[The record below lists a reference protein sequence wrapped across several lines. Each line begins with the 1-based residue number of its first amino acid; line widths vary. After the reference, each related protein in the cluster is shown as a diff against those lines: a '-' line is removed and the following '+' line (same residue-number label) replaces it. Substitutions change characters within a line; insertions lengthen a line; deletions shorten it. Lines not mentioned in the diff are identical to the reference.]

1 MAANRMDSGKGE
13 GDKGEKHA
21 EAAPSAAA
29 APAAPGGV
37 KAWLPLIAAVVLLPA
52 IAYGVTTFILLPK
65 LQTGLGLKPAAS
77 AHGAPAAGGHGEAA
91 GGHGAAAGAEG
102 AEGAVGP
109 GGRLQV
115 PLAKLIVN
123 VSGTMGSRFLMVGMT
138 MVSTKPEFATLVKER
153 EAQLKDTAGGI
164 LMTKTIPD
172 LEKPGA
178 RNLIRSELIT
188 AFNHVFGGATVQDI
202 YFTDFAIQ

>member
-1 MAANRMDSGKGE
+1 MAVNRMDPGKGE

-21 EAAPSAAA
+21 EAAPAAA
-29 APAAPGGV
+29 APAAASGV
-37 KAWLPLIAAVVLLPA
+37 KAWLPLIAVIVLLPA

-65 LQTGLGLKPAAS
+65 LQTGLGIKPAAS

-91 GGHGAAAGAEG
+91 GAEGAASAAGAES
-102 AEGAVGP
+102 APGP
-109 GGRLQV
+109 GGRIQV
-115 PLAKLIVN
+115 PMGKLIVN
-123 VSGTMGSRFLMVGMT
+123 VSGTMGSRFLMSSMIL
-138 MVSTKPEFATLVKER
+138 VSTKPEFPAMVKER
-153 EAQLKDTAGGI
+153 EAQLKDTAGTI
-164 LMTKTIPD
+164 LGTKTIPD

-188 AFNHVFGGATVQDI
+188 AFNHIFGGTTVQEI

>member
-1 MAANRMDSGKGE
+1 MAVNRMDPGKGE

-21 EAAPSAAA
+21 EAAPSAATPA
-29 APAAPGGV
+29 AAPGM

-65 LQTGLGLKPAAS
+65 LQQGLGLKPAAS

-91 GGHGAAAGAEG
+91 SAEGAAA
-102 AEGAVGP
+102 P
-109 GGRLQV
+109 GGRIQV
-115 PLAKLIVN
+115 PMSKLIVN
-123 VSGTMGSRFLMVGMT
+123 VSGTMGSRFLMSSMVL
-138 MVSTKPEFATLVKER
+138 VSTKPEFPALVKER
-153 EAQLKDTAGGI
+153 EAQLKDTAGTI
-164 LMTKTIPD
+164 LGTKTIPD
-172 LEKPGA
+172 LEKPGS

-188 AFNHVFGGATVQDI
+188 AFNHIFGGTTVQDI